1 MSLSVGRFSLNL
13 RTLLAITLAFSFL
26 GISENSQAKAATV
39 SWVLRDPGSVNTPTT
54 LALVGLEQG
63 SNPFDPATANVTA
76 KITTPDGQELQT
88 ALFWFQDY
96 ALVTH
101 FSQVSSQPVGA
112 GEWRLRL
119 RTMKVGTYSISVN
132 ATIDGTKV
140 EIPQYS
146 FESKIA
152 SAPQFATNSLGFT
165 RGDTPFVPIA
175 YNIAW
180 SNRYE
185 EITKY
190 TQWFKAASAAG
201 VNVARVWMASW
212 DMGIEWADTGLGNYS
227 KRLDRAWALDQVFA
241 IGQKYGVN
249 IDLVLLNHGA
259 FSESTNPEFFSSP
272 YNSSNGGPISD
283 PAKLVTDPTSIKFWH
298 QRLRYI
304 AARWGAEPN
313 LFSWEW
319 WNEVNFTPIDQN
331 ELTTWIKD
339 SHLYVDQFAPY
350 KSLTTTSWS
359 NGASLR
365 DWSSVDYVSIH
376 VYDSGDPIKSLGIQ
390 YQAIKA
396 VAPDKPALIAEF
408 GSGSNGEDVFVDPYG
423 LHLHNSQYAATFI
436 GFGAPA
442 SYWWWDNYVDPL
454 NLWKNERGLT
464 QLIKGLD
471 VAHMKPG
478 EVFGINKTQSLTLT
492 DANHLLGWVRL
503 DAYCL
508 SGQAALRLDA
518 ALLALKTHKKLQT
531 VFPTPT
537 SKGGNLAV
545 TLPSTGDFHLTFTD
559 SESGKLIASTTLHAT
574 SVKVN
579 IKVPAFTGDIAFRA
593 DREGSKP

>member
-283 PAKLVTDPTSIKFWH
+283 PAKFVTDPTSIKYWQ

-319 WNEVNFTPIDQN
+319 WNEVNFTPIDQA
-331 ELTTWIKD
+331 ELTTWINQ
-339 SHLYVDQFAPY
+339 SHAFVDKYAPY
-350 KSLTTTSWS
+350 KTLTTTSWS

-376 VYDSGDPIKSLGIQ
+376 LYDSNDPIKTLGVQ

-396 VAPDKPALIAEF
+396 VVPDKPALIAEF
-408 GSGSNGEDVFVDPYG
+408 GSGSNGEDVFVDPRG

-454 NLWKNERGLT
+454 NLWKNEVGLT
-464 QLIKGLD
+464 KLISGLD

-478 EVFGINKTQSLTLT
+478 ESFGINKTQALTLS
-492 DANHLLGWVRL
+492 DSDHLLGWIRL

-508 SGQAALRLDA
+508 SGQAQLRLDA
-518 ALLALKTHKKLQT
+518 ALAALKTHRKLQT
-531 VFPTPT
+531 EFPPPT

-545 TLPSTGDFHLTFTD
+545 TLPSVGDYKLTFTD
-559 SESGKLIASTTLHAT
+559 SESGKVISSTKVHAGRKKIT
-574 SVKVN
+574 

-593 DREGSKP
+593 DRDGGKP

>member
-1 MSLSVGRFSLNL
+1 MSRVFENFPTNLSKIMVIA
-13 RTLLAITLAFSFL
+13 LAISFL
-26 GISENSQAKAATV
+26 GIGEISQAKAATV
-39 SWVLRDPGSVNTPTT
+39 SWAVRDQGSVNAPTT
-54 LALVGLEQG
+54 LALVGLDPG
-63 SNPFDPATANVTA
+63 SNPFDPVVASVTA
-76 KITTPDGQELQT
+76 KVTTPDGKELQT

-101 FSQVSSQPVGA
+101 FSQVNSQPVGA

-119 RTMKVGTYSISVN
+119 RTMKVGSYSISVSASIN
-132 ATIDGTKV
+132 GAKV
-140 EIPQYS
+140 EIPTYT
-146 FESKIA
+146 FESKVA
-152 SAPQFATNSLGFT
+152 SAPQFAANTVGFT

-185 EITKY
+185 EISKY

-212 DMGIEWADTGLGNYS
+212 DMGIEWADTGLGDYS

-283 PAKLVTDPTSIKFWH
+283 PAKFVTDPTSIKFWH

-319 WNEVNFTPIDQN
+319 WNEVNFTPIDQS

-339 SHLYVDQFAPY
+339 SHAFVDQFAPY

-396 VAPDKPALIAEF
+396 VVPDKPALIAEF

-423 LHLHNSQYAATFI
+423 LHLHNSHYAATFI

-454 NLWKNERGLT
+454 NLWKRELGLT
-464 QLIKGLD
+464 KLIKGLD

-492 DANHLLGWVRL
+492 DADHLLGWVRL

-518 ALLALKTHKKLQT
+518 ALFSLKTHKKLQT
-531 VFPTPT
+531 VFPAPT

-574 SVKVN
+574 SVKVI

-593 DREGSKP
+593 DRVGSKP

>member
-283 PAKLVTDPTSIKFWH
+283 PAKFVTDPTSIKFWH

>member
-190 TQWFKAASAAG
+190 THWFKAASAAG

-283 PAKLVTDPTSIKFWH
+283 PAKFVTDPTSIKFWH

>member
-272 YNSSNGGPISD
+272 YNSSNGGPISN
-283 PAKLVTDPTSIKFWH
+283 PAKFVTDPTSIKFWH

>member
-1 MSLSVGRFSLNL
+1 M
-13 RTLLAITLAFSFL
+13 LLLLTLALTLFGAFEIPHAS
-26 GISENSQAKAATV
+26 AATL
-39 SWVLRDPGSVNTPTT
+39 SWAVRDQGSVNTPTT
-54 LALVGLEQG
+54 LAVVGLDQG
-63 SNPFDPATANVTA
+63 SNAFDPATANVTA
-76 KITTPDGQELQT
+76 KITTPDGNELQT

-101 FSQVSSQPVGA
+101 FSQVSSQPVGS

-119 RTMKVGTYSISVN
+119 RTMKVGTYTIKVS
-132 ATIDGTKV
+132 ATIDGSTITV
-140 EIPQYS
+140 PDFT
-146 FESKIA
+146 FESKVA
-152 SAPQFATNSLGFT
+152 SAPQFAANTLGFT
-165 RGDTPFVPIA
+165 RGDAPFVPIA
-175 YNIAW
+175 YNNAW

-227 KRLDRAWALDQVFA
+227 GRLDRAWALDQVFA

-283 PAKLVTDPTSIKFWH
+283 PAKFVTDPTSIKFWH

-319 WNEVNFTPIDQN
+319 WNEVNFTPIDQT

-339 SHLYVDQFAPY
+339 SHVFVDQFVPY
-350 KSLTTTSWS
+350 KTLTTTSWS

-376 VYDSGDPIKSLGIQ
+376 IYDSSDPIKSMGIQ

-423 LHLHNSQYAATFI
+423 LHLHNSHYAATFI

-454 NLWKNERGLT
+454 NLWKNEKGLT
-464 QLIKGLD
+464 ALIKGLD

-478 EVFGINKTQSLTLT
+478 EAFGVAKSTALILT
-492 DANHLLGWVRL
+492 DADHLLGWVRL

-537 SKGGNLAV
+537 SKGGALTIN
-545 TLPSTGDFHLTFTD
+545 LPSTGNFKLTFTD
-559 SESGKLIASTTLHAT
+559 SESGKVISSTTLRASAT
-574 SVKVN
+574 RAT

-593 DREGSKP
+593 DRVGS

>member
-272 YNSSNGGPISD
+272 YNSSNGGPISN
-283 PAKLVTDPTSIKFWH
+283 PAKFVTDPTSIKFWH

-365 DWSSVDYVSIH
+365 DWSSVDSVSIH

>member
-152 SAPQFATNSLGFT
+152 SAPQFAPNSLGFT

-272 YNSSNGGPISD
+272 YNSSNGGPISN
-283 PAKLVTDPTSIKFWH
+283 PAKFVTDPTSIKFWH

>member
-1 MSLSVGRFSLNL
+1 MSSLLGESSVGVRILVVIAFTFAALGFSEYPQ
-13 RTLLAITLAFSFL
+13 ASASTLAW
-26 GISENSQAKAATV
+26 AV
-39 SWVLRDPGSVNTPTT
+39 RDQGSVNSPTT
-54 LALVGLEQG
+54 LAIVGLDQG
-63 SNPFDPATANVTA
+63 SNPFDPVVANVIA
-76 KITTPDGQELQT
+76 KITTPDGSEIQT

-101 FSQVSSQPVGA
+101 FSQVSSQPIGT

-119 RTMKVGTYSISVN
+119 RTMKTGSYTVKAS
-132 ATIDGTKV
+132 ATIDGATIA
-140 EIPQYS
+140 IPDFT
-146 FESKIA
+146 FESKVA
-152 SAPQFATNSLGFT
+152 SAPQFLTNSAGFT
-165 RGDTPFVPIA
+165 RGDAPFVPIA

-180 SNRYE
+180 SNRFE

-201 VNVARVWMASW
+201 VNLARVWMASW

-272 YNSSNGGPISD
+272 YNSSNGGPISN
-283 PAKLVTDPTSIKFWH
+283 PAKFVTDPTAIKFWH

-319 WNEVNFTPIDQN
+319 WNEVNFTPIDQT
-331 ELTTWIKD
+331 ELTTWIKE
-339 SHLYVDQFAPY
+339 SHSYEEQFDPY
-350 KSLTTTSWS
+350 KTLTTTSWS

-365 DWSSVDYVSIH
+365 DWSPVDYISIH
-376 VYDSGDPIKSLGIQ
+376 LYDANDPIKTLGIQ

-408 GSGSNGEDVFVDPYG
+408 GSGSNGEDVFTDPKG
-423 LHLHNSQYAATFI
+423 LHLHNSQYAATFV

-442 SYWWWDNYVDPL
+442 SYWWWDTYVDPL
-454 NLWKNERGLT
+454 NLWKNEMGLT
-464 QLIKGLD
+464 ALIKGLD

-478 EVFGINKTQSLTLT
+478 EAFGIAKSSVHTLSDT
-492 DANHLLGWVRL
+492 NHLIGWVRL
-503 DAYCL
+503 DAYSL
-508 SGQAALRLDA
+508 SGQAQLRLDA
-518 ALLALKTHKKLQT
+518 ALEALKTHKKLQT
-531 VFPTPT
+531 DFPTPA
-537 SKGGNLAV
+537 SKGGSLLINLPTSGKYRV
-545 TLPSTGDFHLTFTD
+545 TFTN
-559 SESGKLIASTTLHAT
+559 SESGKVISTTTMIASAT
-574 SVKVN
+574 KAN
-579 IKVPAFTGDIAFRA
+579 IKVPAFVGDIAFRA
-593 DREGSKP
+593 DRVEG

>member
-1 MSLSVGRFSLNL
+1 
-13 RTLLAITLAFSFL
+13 LAITLAFSFL

-283 PAKLVTDPTSIKFWH
+283 PAKFVTDPTSIKFWH

>member
-1 MSLSVGRFSLNL
+1 MSRSLGRPSSSKSK
-13 RTLLAITLAFSFL
+13 LLLLTLALTLCGAFEIPHAS
-26 GISENSQAKAATV
+26 AAAL
-39 SWVLRDPGSVNTPTT
+39 SWVVRDQGSVNTPTT
-54 LALVGLEQG
+54 LAVVGLDQG
-63 SNPFDPATANVTA
+63 SNAFDPATANVTA
-76 KITTPDGQELQT
+76 KITTPDGTELQT

-101 FSQVSSQPVGA
+101 FSQVSSQPVGS

-119 RTMKVGTYSISVN
+119 RTMKVGTYTIKVS
-132 ATIDGTKV
+132 ATIDGSTITV
-140 EIPQYS
+140 PNFT
-146 FESKIA
+146 FESKVA

-165 RGDTPFVPIA
+165 RGDAPFVPIA

-201 VNVARVWMASW
+201 VNVARVWMAAW

-227 KRLDRAWALDQVFA
+227 RRLDRAWALDQVFA

-283 PAKLVTDPTSIKFWH
+283 PAKFVTDPTSIKFWH

-319 WNEVNFTPIDQN
+319 WNEVNFTPIDQT

-339 SHLYVDQFAPY
+339 SHAFEQQFDPY
-350 KSLTTTSWS
+350 KTLTTTSWS

-365 DWSSVDYVSIH
+365 DWSPVDYVSIH
-376 VYDSGDPIKSLGIQ
+376 LYDANDPIKTLGVQ

-408 GSGSNGEDVFVDPYG
+408 GSGSNGEDVFTDPKG

-442 SYWWWDNYVDPL
+442 SYWWWDTYVDPL
-454 NLWKNERGLT
+454 DLWKNEKGLT
-464 QLIKGLD
+464 ALIKGLD

-478 EVFGINKTQSLTLT
+478 EAFGVEKSTALTLT
-492 DANHLLGWVRL
+492 DTDHILGWVRL
-503 DAYCL
+503 DSYSL
-508 SGQAALRLDA
+508 SGQAQLRLDA
-518 ALLALKTHKKLQT
+518 ALAALKTHKKLQT

-537 SKGGNLAV
+537 SKGGALTVN
-545 TLPSTGDFHLTFTD
+545 LPSIGNFKLTFTD
-559 SESGKLIASTTLHAT
+559 SETGKVISSTTMRAT
-574 SVKVN
+574 ATRAT
-579 IKVPAFTGDIAFRA
+579 IKVPAFVGDIAFRA
-593 DREGSKP
+593 ERVGS

>member
-1 MSLSVGRFSLNL
+1 MFRSLGRPSSSKSK
-13 RTLLAITLAFSFL
+13 LLLLTLALTLFGAFEIPHAS
-26 GISENSQAKAATV
+26 AATL
-39 SWVLRDPGSVNTPTT
+39 SWAVRDQGSVNTPTT
-54 LALVGLEQG
+54 LAVVGLDQG
-63 SNPFDPATANVTA
+63 SNAFDPSTANVTA
-76 KITTPDGQELQT
+76 KITTPDGTELQT

-119 RTMKVGTYSISVN
+119 RTMKVGTYTIKVS
-132 ATIDGTKV
+132 ATIDGTTIAV
-140 EIPQYS
+140 PDFT
-146 FESKIA
+146 FESKVA
-152 SAPQFATNSLGFT
+152 SAPQFAANTLGFT
-165 RGDTPFVPIA
+165 RGDAPFVPIA

-201 VNVARVWMASW
+201 VNLARVWMASW

-227 KRLDRAWALDQVFA
+227 RRLDRAWALDQVFA

-283 PAKLVTDPTSIKFWH
+283 PAKFVTDPTSIKFWQ

-319 WNEVNFTPIDQN
+319 WNEVNFTPIDQT

-339 SHLYVDQFAPY
+339 SHVFVDQFAPY
-350 KSLTTTSWS
+350 KTLTTTSWS

-376 VYDSGDPIKSLGIQ
+376 LYDSGDPIKTLGIQ

-423 LHLHNSQYAATFI
+423 LHLHNSHYAATFI

-454 NLWKNERGLT
+454 NLWKNEKGLT
-464 QLIKGLD
+464 ALIKGLD

-478 EVFGINKTQSLTLT
+478 EAFGVAKSTALTLT
-492 DANHLLGWVRL
+492 DADHLLGWVRL

-537 SKGGNLAV
+537 SKGGPLTVNLSSV
-545 TLPSTGDFHLTFTD
+545 GNFKLTFTD
-559 SESGKLIASTTLHAT
+559 SETGKVISSTTLRAT
-574 SVKVN
+574 AARAT

-593 DREGSKP
+593 DRVGS

>member
-283 PAKLVTDPTSIKFWH
+283 PAKFVTDPTSIKFWH

-390 YQAIKA
+390 SQAIKA

>member
-283 PAKLVTDPTSIKFWH
+283 PAKFVTDPTSIKFWH

-339 SHLYVDQFAPY
+339 SHLFVDKYAPY
-350 KSLTTTSWS
+350 KTLTTTSWS

-376 VYDSGDPIKSLGIQ
+376 LYDSNDPIKTLGVQ

-396 VAPDKPALIAEF
+396 VVPDKPALIAEF

>member
-283 PAKLVTDPTSIKFWH
+283 PAKFVTDPTSIKFWH

-376 VYDSGDPIKSLGIQ
+376 VYDSGDPIKTLGVQ

-396 VAPDKPALIAEF
+396 VVPDKPALIAEF

>member
-146 FESKIA
+146 FESKSA

-283 PAKLVTDPTSIKFWH
+283 PAKFVTDPTSIKFWH

>member
-1 MSLSVGRFSLNL
+1 
-13 RTLLAITLAFSFL
+13 
-26 GISENSQAKAATV
+26 
-39 SWVLRDPGSVNTPTT
+39 
-54 LALVGLEQG
+54 
-63 SNPFDPATANVTA
+63 
-76 KITTPDGQELQT
+76 
-88 ALFWFQDY
+88 
-96 ALVTH
+96 
-101 FSQVSSQPVGA
+101 
-112 GEWRLRL
+112 
-119 RTMKVGTYSISVN
+119 
-132 ATIDGTKV
+132 
-140 EIPQYS
+140 
-146 FESKIA
+146 
-152 SAPQFATNSLGFT
+152 
-165 RGDTPFVPIA
+165 
-175 YNIAW
+175 
-180 SNRYE
+180 
-185 EITKY
+185 
-190 TQWFKAASAAG
+190 
-201 VNVARVWMASW
+201 
-212 DMGIEWADTGLGNYS
+212 MGIEWADTGLGNYS

-283 PAKLVTDPTSIKFWH
+283 PAKFVTDPTSIKFWH